1 MAIVSLANLLNK
13 INPMSGSRLC
23 HQGHSNPLSSRYCN
37 QCGAPLMDANDLIE
51 KVVGDRY
58 RIVRDIGHGG
68 FGQTYLAE
76 DINRFNEH
84 CVLKELA
91 PAAENQDSLEK
102 AKELFA
108 REAEVLYKLQHPQI
122 PKFREWFTES
132 TRQSMFLVQDYA
144 EGPTYQEILRDR
156 QGQNQAFSES
166 EVVTLLTQLLP
177 VLDYIHGRGVIH
189 RDLSPDNLI
198 CRNSD
203 RLPVLIDFG
212 GVKEVTASAAKLH
225 DSGVAEDYGKSNVT
239 LIGKPGYSPE
249 EQMRRGQ
256 VSAASDLYALG
267 VTALVL
273 LIGKDPADFYD
284 AFHLTFDWR
293 DKARV
298 GQGLAAILD
307 KMVAHRVTERYTTAQ
322 QVLQDLDALSHH
334 PTDWTAPPQQHWTTV
349 AEAQDAPQTVGSFK
363 TMVVAPIGTAVA
375 TAAAIPQSA
384 KSFPLAGA
392 VQGASGWIWT
402 QTIALL
408 RKFLVLLLLLG
419 AGGLGW
425 AAVRSWFQT
434 QSPQPSAQTSAQPS
448 AQVSTAPAITP
459 TYSTA
464 EQQRKAQMITRLEGL
479 GVSSSFFYRLANEAY
494 FLQYPDQRGRL
505 LSNGPEDEALR
516 ANWDR
521 VGSQVLD
528 AIEPLR
534 PAARDRLGSYT
545 AADRTSWVKQIRAS
559 GKDSGQFFEQ
569 VESRLTDTLPMYRG
583 VDLQGK
589 TAFQLAS
596 GIAADQMAGSVRS
609 K

>member
-1 MAIVSLANLLNK
+1 
-13 INPMSGSRLC
+13 MSGLRLC

-37 QCGAPLMDANDLIE
+37 QCGVPLMDANDLIE

-122 PKFREWFTES
+122 PKFREWFTEP

-144 EGPTYQEILRDR
+144 EGPTYQEILCDR
-156 QGQNQAFSES
+156 QRQNQAFSES

-177 VLDYIHGRGVIH
+177 VLDYIHGRGVVH

-198 CRNSD
+198 CRNRD

-212 GVKEVTASAAKLH
+212 GVKEVTVSAAKIPN
-225 DSGVAEDYGKSNVT
+225 DGVADDYGKSNVT

-293 DKARV
+293 DQAKV

-307 KMVAHRVTERYTTAQ
+307 KMVAHRVAERYTTAQ
-322 QVLQDLDALSHH
+322 QVMLDLERLSH
-334 PTDWTAPPQQHWTTV
+334 PQTDWAVPPQQNWT
-349 AEAQDAPQTVGSFK
+349 AAAQPQGAPETVGSFK
-363 TMVVAPIGTAVA
+363 TMVVAPIGTMAA
-375 TAAAIPQSA
+375 TAAALQRPAQP
-384 KSFPLAGA
+384 FPLVGS
-392 VQGASGWIWT
+392 VQKASGWLWAKT
-402 QTIALL
+402 TGLL
-408 RKFLVLLLLLG
+408 RSLLVLLLLLG

-425 AAVRSWFQT
+425 AAVWWWLQAQT
-434 QSPQPSAQTSAQPS
+434 PQPSLSRSPSVVPSGTVSSAP
-448 AQVSTAPAITP
+448 TL
-459 TYSTA
+459 TYSAA
-464 EQQRKAQMITRLEGL
+464 EQQRKAQMIAQLESL
-479 GVSSSFFYRLANEAY
+479 GVSSRFFYPLVNEAY
-494 FLQYPDQRGRL
+494 VLQYPDQRGRI
-505 LSNGPEDEALR
+505 LSKSPEDEALR

-521 VGSQVLD
+521 VGFQVLD
-528 AIEPLR
+528 AITPLR
-534 PAARDRLGSYT
+534 PAVRDRLGRYT
-545 AADRTSWVKQIRAS
+545 AADRTAWIAQLKAT
-559 GKDSGQFFEQ
+559 GKDSDRFFAR
-569 VESRLTDTLPMYRG
+569 VESQLTDALPMYRG
-583 VDLQGK
+583 VDLAGK
-589 TAFQLAS
+589 IAFQLAS
-596 GIAADQMAGSVRS
+596 GIAANQMAEGSRS
-609 K
+609 R

>member
-1 MAIVSLANLLNK
+1 MN
-13 INPMSGSRLC
+13 
-23 HQGHSNPLSSRYCN
+23 
-37 QCGAPLMDANDLIE
+37 ANDLLE

-122 PKFREWFTES
+122 PKFREWFTEP

-156 QGQNQAFSES
+156 TRQNQTFSES

-212 GVKEVTASAAKLH
+212 GVKEVTASAAKVH
-225 DSGVAEDYGKSNVT
+225 DSGVVEDYGKNNVT

-249 EQMRRGQ
+249 EQLRRGQ

-293 DKARV
+293 DKAKV
-298 GQGLAAILD
+298 GQGVAAILD

-322 QVLQDLDALSHH
+322 QVLQALEGLSH
-334 PTDWTAPPQQHWTTV
+334 PQTDWVEVPAQNWTTV
-349 AEAQDAPQTVGSFK
+349 AESQDPPQTIGSFK

-375 TAAAIPQSA
+375 TAAAIQQPGKPS
-384 KSFPLAGA
+384 PLAGA
-392 VQGASGWIWT
+392 AQGFTGWIWT
-402 QTIALL
+402 QTTALL

-425 AAVRSWFQT
+425 AAVRTLLQP
-434 QSPQPSAQTSAQPS
+434 QSPQPSAAPS
-448 AQVSTAPAITP
+448 AQVSTAPPATPP

-464 EQQRKAQMITRLEGL
+464 ERQRKAQMISRLEGL
-479 GVSSSFFYRLANEAY
+479 GVSSSVFYRLANEAY
-494 FLQYPDQRGRL
+494 FLKYPDQRGRL
-505 LSNGPEDEALR
+505 LSNGPEDESLR
-516 ANWDR
+516 ANWDQ

-534 PAARDRLGSYT
+534 PAARDRMGSYT
-545 AADRTSWVKQIRAS
+545 EADRGALTTQLRAS
-559 GKDSGQFFEQ
+559 GKNPGPFFEQ
-569 VESRLTDTLPMYRG
+569 VESRLTDALPMYRG
-583 VDLQGK
+583 VDLRGK
-589 TAFQLAS
+589 IAFQLAS
-596 GIAADQMAGSVRS
+596 GIAADQMVETGRRQ
-609 K
+609 

>member
-1 MAIVSLANLLNK
+1 
-13 INPMSGSRLC
+13 MSGSRLC
-23 HQGHSNPLSSRYCN
+23 HQGHSNPLASRYCN
-37 QCGAPLMDANDLIE
+37 QCGVPLMGANDLIE

-122 PKFREWFTES
+122 PKFREWFTEP

-156 QGQNQAFSES
+156 ARQHQAFAES
-166 EVVTLLTQLLP
+166 EVVTLLLQLLP
-177 VLDYIHGRGVIH
+177 VLSYIHGRGVIH

-212 GVKEVTASAAKLH
+212 GVKEVTVSASSKIRSSHSADATN
-225 DSGVAEDYGKSNVT
+225 DSVT

-284 AFHLTFDWR
+284 AFHLAFDWR
-293 DKARV
+293 
-298 GQGLAAILD
+298 GQVNVSPGLAVILD
-307 KMVAHRVTERYTTAQ
+307 KMVAHRVANRYTDTR
-322 QVLQDLDALSHH
+322 QVLQDLQALVSQK
-334 PTDWTAPPQQHWTTV
+334 PPSPLDGVAAPQQTWAAMPSASH
-349 AEAQDAPQTVGSFK
+349 DASDAVSTFK
-363 TMVVAPIGTAVA
+363 TQVVSPPLGTA
-375 TAAAIPQSA
+375 TAAAIAVSPSERIESA
-384 KSFPLAGA
+384 PIAGA
-392 VQGASGWIWT
+392 AQGASGWIWKQVT
-402 QTIALL
+402 VLGRSL
-408 RKFLVLLLLLG
+408 LVLILLLG
-419 AGGLGW
+419 AGALGW
-425 AAVRSWFQT
+425 IAVRGWLESQSLQPPSSAPSEAVSPPSVQQT
-434 QSPQPSAQTSAQPS
+434 QAYSA
-448 AQVSTAPAITP
+448 
-459 TYSTA
+459 A
-464 EQQRKAQMITRLEGL
+464 ERQRKAQLISRLERL
-479 GVSSSFFYRLANEAY
+479 GVSSNFFYRLVNEAY
-494 FLQYPDQRGRL
+494 VLQYPDQRGRL
-505 LSNGPEDEALR
+505 LGNGPNDEALR
-516 ANWDR
+516 ANWDQ

-534 PAARDRLGSYT
+534 PAARDRLGRYT
-545 AADRTSWVKQIRAS
+545 EGDRASWVTQLRAA
-559 GKDSGQFFEQ
+559 GQDSDQFFGQ
-569 VESRLTDTLPMYRG
+569 VESQLTDALPMYGG
-583 VDLQGK
+583 VDLSGNS
-589 TAFQLAS
+589 AGFQLAS
-596 GIAADQMAGSVRS
+596 GIAADGMVEAGRGRS
-609 K
+609 KNS

>member
-1 MAIVSLANLLNK
+1 MAIVSLANLSRK
-13 INPMSGSRLC
+13 NPMSGLRLC

-37 QCGAPLMDANDLIE
+37 QCGVPLIDANDLIA

-122 PKFREWFTES
+122 PKFREWFTEP

-156 QGQNQAFSES
+156 TRQNQTFSES
-166 EVVTLLTQLLP
+166 EVVTLLSQLLP
-177 VLDYIHGRGVIH
+177 VLDYIHGLGVIH

-212 GVKEVTASAAKLH
+212 GVKEVTASAAKIH
-225 DSGVAEDYGKSNVT
+225 DNGVAGDYGKSNVT

-267 VTALVL
+267 VTSLVL

-293 DKARV
+293 DKAKV
-298 GQGLAAILD
+298 GPGLAAILD

-322 QVLQDLDALSHH
+322 QVLLDLEAMSQA
-334 PTDWTAPPQQHWTTV
+334 PTTDWVIPPQKHWTT
-349 AEAQDAPQTVGSFK
+349 ASEPQNAPQTVGSFK

-375 TAAAIPQSA
+375 TAAAIQNPAQP
-384 KSFPLAGA
+384 PLAGA
-392 VQGASGWIWT
+392 AKGVLGWIWR
-402 QTIALL
+402 QTTAFFQRI
-408 RKFLVLLLLLG
+408 FIFMLLLG

-425 AAVRSWFQT
+425 AAVRWWFEAR
-434 QSPQPSAQTSAQPS
+434 SPQPSTSLPS
-448 AQVSTAPAITP
+448 PQVSTAPSAAPP
-459 TYSTA
+459 TYSAA
-464 EQQRKAQMITRLEGL
+464 EQQRKAQMIARQEKL
-479 GVSSSFFYRLANEAY
+479 GVSSGFFSRLVNEAY
-494 FLQYPDQRGRL
+494 VLQYPDQRGRI
-505 LSNGPEDEALR
+505 LSRGPEDEGLR

-521 VGSQVLD
+521 VGFQVLD

-545 AADRTSWVKQIRAS
+545 EADRSAWVTQLRAA
-559 GKDSGQFFEQ
+559 GQDSGQFFAR
-569 VESRLTDTLPMYRG
+569 VESQLMDALPMYRG
-583 VDLQGK
+583 VDLRGK

-596 GIAADQMAGSVRS
+596 GIAADRMVEAGRRR
-609 K
+609 

>member
-1 MAIVSLANLLNK
+1 
-13 INPMSGSRLC
+13 
-23 HQGHSNPLSSRYCN
+23 
-37 QCGAPLMDANDLIE
+37 MDANDLIE

-122 PKFREWFTES
+122 PKFREWFTEP

-156 QGQNQAFSES
+156 QRQNQTFSES

-212 GVKEVTASAAKLH
+212 GVKEVTASAAKVH
-225 DSGVAEDYGKSNVT
+225 DSGVVEDYGKNNIT

-249 EQMRRGQ
+249 EQLRRGQ

-298 GQGLAAILD
+298 GQGVATILD

-322 QVLQDLDALSHH
+322 QVLQALEGLSH
-334 PTDWTAPPQQHWTTV
+334 PKTDWVEVPAQNWTTV
-349 AEAQDAPQTVGSFK
+349 AESQDSPQTIGSFK

-375 TAAAIPQSA
+375 TAAAIQQPGKPS
-384 KSFPLAGA
+384 PLAGA
-392 VQGASGWIWT
+392 AQGFTGWIWT
-402 QTIALL
+402 QTTALL

-425 AAVRSWFQT
+425 TAVWAWLQP
-434 QSPQPSAQTSAQPS
+434 QNPQPSATPS
-448 AQVSTAPAITP
+448 AQVSTAPPATP

-464 EQQRKAQMITRLEGL
+464 ERQRKAQMIRRLEGL
-479 GVSSSFFYRLANEAY
+479 GVSSGFFYRLANEAY
-494 FLQYPDQRGRL
+494 FLKYPDQRGRL
-505 LSNGPEDEALR
+505 LSNGPEDESLR
-516 ANWDR
+516 ANWDQ

-534 PAARDRLGSYT
+534 PGARDRLGSYT
-545 AADRTSWVKQIRAS
+545 EADRSALTTQLRAS
-559 GKDSGQFFEQ
+559 GKNPGQFFEQ
-569 VESRLTDTLPMYRG
+569 VESRLTDALPMYRG
-583 VDLQGK
+583 VDLRGK
-589 TAFQLAS
+589 IAFQLAS
-596 GIAADQMAGSVRS
+596 GIAADQMVETVRH
-609 K
+609 

>member
-1 MAIVSLANLLNK
+1 MAGL
-13 INPMSGSRLC
+13 RLC

-37 QCGAPLMDANDLIE
+37 QCGVPLMGANDLVA

-91 PAAENQDSLEK
+91 PAAENQDSLDK

-122 PKFREWFTES
+122 PKFREWFTEP

-144 EGPTYQEILRDR
+144 EGPTYQDILCDR
-156 QGQNQAFSES
+156 QRQGHTFSES
-166 EVVTLLTQLLP
+166 EIVTLLTQLLP
-177 VLDYIHGRGVIH
+177 VLSYIHGRGVIH

-212 GVKEVTASAAKLH
+212 GVKEVAASAAKAR
-225 DSGVAEDYGKSNVT
+225 GGAEAENEKSSVT

-256 VSAASDLYALG
+256 VSPASDLYALG
-267 VTALVL
+267 VTALVM

-293 DKARV
+293 SQANV
-298 GQGLAAILD
+298 SPGLAAILD
-307 KMVAHRVTERYTTAQ
+307 KMVAHRVMDRYTTAQ
-322 QVLQDLDALSHH
+322 QVLKDIEALSHH
-334 PTDWTAPPQQHWTTV
+334 QTDWVAVPQPHWTTV
-349 AEAQDAPQTVGSFK
+349 AESPNPLKTVGSFK
-363 TMVVAPIGTAVA
+363 TLVAAPLGTAVA
-375 TAAAIPQSA
+375 TAVALQQRAVLA
-384 KSFPLAGA
+384 PLAGA
-392 VQGASGWIWT
+392 VKGASGWIRR
-402 QTIALL
+402 QTAALVRGL
-408 RKFLVLLLLLG
+408 FVAALLLG

-425 AAVRSWFQT
+425 AAVRWWFQSH
-434 QSPQPSAQTSAQPS
+434 QPSPSVPVAAVSDPSAQPVQAYSAS
-448 AQVSTAPAITP
+448 
-459 TYSTA
+459 
-464 EQQRKAQMITRLEGL
+464 ERQRKADLIGRLERL

-494 FLQYPDQRGRL
+494 YLKYPDQRGRL
-505 LSNGPEDEALR
+505 LRSGTEDEPLR

-521 VGSQVLD
+521 VAFQTLD

-534 PAARDRLGSYT
+534 PAARDRLGRYT
-545 AADRTSWVKQIRAS
+545 EADRTAWIAQLRAA
-559 GKDSGQFFEQ
+559 GQDSGQFFEQ
-569 VESRLTDTLPMYRG
+569 VESQLTDALPMYRG
-583 VDLQGK
+583 VDLRSK
-589 TAFQLAS
+589 AAFQLAN
-596 GIAADQMAGSVRS
+596 GIAADRMVEAGQR
-609 K
+609 KR

>member
-1 MAIVSLANLLNK
+1 MA
-13 INPMSGSRLC
+13 GSRLC

-37 QCGAPLMDANDLIE
+37 QCGAALMGANELVT

-91 PAAENQDSLEK
+91 PAAENQDSLDK

-122 PKFREWFTES
+122 PKFREWFTEP

-144 EGPTYQEILRDR
+144 DGPTYQDILRDR
-156 QGQNQAFSES
+156 QRQGQTFAES
-166 EVVTLLTQLLP
+166 EIVTLLTQLLP
-177 VLDYIHGRGVIH
+177 VLSYIHGRGVIH

-212 GVKEVTASAAKLH
+212 GVKEVAASSAKVH
-225 DSGVAEDYGKSNVT
+225 NGADEENGKSTVT

-293 DKARV
+293 DQANV
-298 GQGLAAILD
+298 SQGLAAVLD
-307 KMVAHRVTERYTTAQ
+307 KMLAHRVADRYETAQ
-322 QVLQDLDALSHH
+322 QVLKDIEALSQK
-334 PTDWTAPPQQHWTTV
+334 PTDWATAGSQQNWTTL
-349 AEAQDAPQTVGSFK
+349 AKPHDAPQTVGSFK
-363 TMVVAPIGTAVA
+363 TLVVAPLGTAVA
-375 TAAAIPQSA
+375 TALAALPRVAPS
-384 KSFPLAGA
+384 PLGA
-392 VQGASGWIWT
+392 AQGASSWIWR
-402 QTIALL
+402 QTKALARGFWVAALL
-408 RKFLVLLLLLG
+408 VG

-425 AAVRSWFQT
+425 AAVRWWFQ
-434 QSPQPSAQTSAQPS
+434 SHQPSSSVPS
-448 AQVSTAPAITP
+448 AAVSEPSVQPVQA
-459 TYSTA
+459 YSA
-464 EQQRKAQMITRLEGL
+464 SERQRKAQLIRRLEGL

-494 FLQYPDQRGRL
+494 YLKYPDQRGRL
-505 LSNGPEDEALR
+505 LSNGAEDEALR
-516 ANWDR
+516 ANWD
-521 VGSQVLD
+521 QVAAQALD

-534 PAARDRLGSYT
+534 PAARERLGRYT
-545 AADRTSWVKQIRAS
+545 EADRTAWVAQLRAA
-559 GKDSGQFFEQ
+559 GQDSGQFFARA
-569 VESRLTDTLPMYRG
+569 ESQLTDALPMYRG
-583 VDLQGK
+583 VDLRSR
-589 TAFQLAS
+589 TALQLAN
-596 GIAADQMAGSVRS
+596 GIAANRMVEAGRR

>member
-1 MAIVSLANLLNK
+1 
-13 INPMSGSRLC
+13 
-23 HQGHSNPLSSRYCN
+23 
-37 QCGAPLMDANDLIE
+37 MDANDLIE

-91 PAAENQDSLEK
+91 PAAENQGSLEK
-102 AKELFA
+102 AKELFS
-108 REAEVLYKLQHPQI
+108 REAEVLYRLQHPQI
-122 PKFREWFTES
+122 PKFREWFTET
-132 TRQSMFLVQDYA
+132 TRQSMFLVQDYV

-156 QGQNQAFSES
+156 TRQNQTFSES

-177 VLDYIHGRGVIH
+177 VLDYIHGRGVVH

-212 GVKEVTASAAKLH
+212 GVKEVTASAAKPH
-225 DSGVAEDYGKSNVT
+225 DNGVEVDYGKSNVT

-284 AFHLTFDWR
+284 AFHLTFDWKG
-293 DKARV
+293 KARV
-298 GQGLAAILD
+298 GQGLGAILD
-307 KMVAHRVTERYTTAQ
+307 KMVAHRVTERYATAQ
-322 QVLQDLDALSHH
+322 QVLQDLDALSHN
-334 PTDWTAPPQQHWTTV
+334 PTDWTATPQPHWTTA
-349 AEAQDAPQTVGSFK
+349 AEDQNTPQTVGSSK
-363 TMVVAPIGTAVA
+363 TMAVAPIGTAVA
-375 TAAAIPQSA
+375 TAAVPQTV
-384 KSFPLAGA
+384 KSLPLAGA
-392 VQGASGWIWT
+392 AQGAAGWFWT
-402 QTIALL
+402 LTTILL
-408 RKFLVLLLLLG
+408 RRFFVLLLLVG

-425 AAVRSWFQT
+425 AAVRWWI
-434 QSPQPSAQTSAQPS
+434 QSQIPQPSTPVPS
-448 AQVSTAPAITP
+448 SQVPTATP
-459 TYSTA
+459 TTAKAIYSTA
-464 EQQRKAQMITRLEGL
+464 EQQRKAQMIRRLEGL
-479 GVSSSFFYRLANEAY
+479 GVSSNFFYRLANEAY

-505 LSNGPEDEALR
+505 LSNSPEDEGLR
-516 ANWDR
+516 ANWDQ

-528 AIEPLR
+528 AIAPLR
-534 PAARDRLGSYT
+534 PAARDRLGNYT
-545 AADRTSWVKQIRAS
+545 EADRTAWVNQLRAA
-559 GKDSGQFFEQ
+559 GQDSGQFFER
-569 VESRLTDTLPMYRG
+569 VESRLTDALPMYRG
-583 VDLQGK
+583 VDLRGK

-596 GIAADQMAGSVRS
+596 GIAADQMAEAGRR

>member
-1 MAIVSLANLLNK
+1 MAGL
-13 INPMSGSRLC
+13 RLC

-37 QCGAPLMDANDLIE
+37 QCGAALMGANDLVA

-122 PKFREWFTES
+122 PKFREWFTEP

-144 EGPTYQEILRDR
+144 EGPTYQDILRDR
-156 QGQNQAFSES
+156 QRQGHTFSES
-166 EVVTLLTQLLP
+166 EIVTLLTQLLP
-177 VLDYIHGRGVIH
+177 VLSYIHGRGVIH

-212 GVKEVTASAAKLH
+212 GVKEAKARA
-225 DSGVAEDYGKSNVT
+225 GAEDENEKSSVT

-256 VSAASDLYALG
+256 VSPSSDLYALG
-267 VTALVL
+267 VTALAM

-293 DKARV
+293 
-298 GQGLAAILD
+298 GQANVSSGLAAILD

-322 QVLQDLDALSHH
+322 QVLVAIEALSQHQ
-334 PTDWTAPPQQHWTTV
+334 TDWVAAPQLHWTTA
-349 AEAQDAPQTVGSFK
+349 AESPHPLQTVGSFK
-363 TMVVAPIGTAVA
+363 TLVAAPLGTAVA
-375 TAAAIPQSA
+375 TAMALHQRAMPLPFANAA
-384 KSFPLAGA
+384 K
-392 VQGASGWIWT
+392 GASGWMGR
-402 QTIALL
+402 QAAALARGL
-408 RKFLVLLLLLG
+408 FVVTLLLG

-425 AAVRSWFQT
+425 VAVRWWFQSQQPSTSGPTAAV
-434 QSPQPSAQTSAQPS
+434 SASSAQPVQAYS
-448 AQVSTAPAITP
+448 AP
-459 TYSTA
+459 
-464 EQQRKAQMITRLEGL
+464 ERQRKAQLIGRLERL

-494 FLQYPDQRGRL
+494 YLNYPDQRGRL
-505 LSNGPEDEALR
+505 LRSGAEDAALR
-516 ANWDR
+516 ANWDQ
-521 VGSQVLD
+521 VAFQVLD

-534 PAARDRLGSYT
+534 PAARDRLGRYT
-545 AADRTSWVKQIRAS
+545 EADRTAWMAQLRAA
-559 GKDSGQFFEQ
+559 GQDSGPFFER
-569 VESRLTDTLPMYRG
+569 VESQLTDALPMYRG
-583 VDLQGK
+583 VDLRSRA
-589 TAFQLAS
+589 AFQLAN
-596 GIAADQMAGSVRS
+596 GIAADRMVEAGRR

>member
-1 MAIVSLANLLNK
+1 
-13 INPMSGSRLC
+13 MSGLRLC

-37 QCGAPLMDANDLIE
+37 QCGVPLLDANDLIE

-122 PKFREWFTES
+122 PKFREWFTEP

-144 EGPTYQEILRDR
+144 EGPTYQDILRDR
-156 QGQNQAFSES
+156 LNQNHTFAES
-166 EVVTLLTQLLP
+166 EIVTLLMQLLP
-177 VLDYIHGRGVIH
+177 VLSYIHGRGVIH

-212 GVKEVTASAAKLH
+212 GVKEVAISAAKLLN
-225 DSGVAEDYGKSNVT
+225 DNPEDNVKDNIT

-284 AFHLTFDWR
+284 AFHLAFDWR
-293 DKARV
+293 DQV
-298 GQGLAAILD
+298 NISPGLAAILD
-307 KMVAHRVTERYTTAQ
+307 KMVAHRVGDRYATAE
-322 QVLQDLDALSHH
+322 QVLQALESLSKS
-334 PTDWTAPPQQHWTTV
+334 PSDWVAAPQKTWTT
-349 AEAQDAPQTVGSFK
+349 ALDSQSSSPQTVGSFK
-363 TMVVAPIGTAVA
+363 TLVVAPLGTAVL
-375 TAAAIPQSA
+375 TAAAIPVRAHPS
-384 KSFPLAGA
+384 PIAGA
-392 VQGASGWIWT
+392 VQGFPGWIWKQAT
-402 QTIALL
+402 GLM
-408 RKFLVLLLLLG
+408 RGFFVLLLLLG
-419 AGGLGW
+419 AGALGW
-425 AAVRSWFQT
+425 AAVRGWLQSQLPSSVPT
-434 QSPQPSAQTSAQPS
+434 PAVSSTPSPQATQTFSA
-448 AQVSTAPAITP
+448 
-459 TYSTA
+459 A
-464 EQQRKAQMITRLEGL
+464 ERQRKAQLIRRLERL
-479 GVSSSFFYRLANEAY
+479 GVSSGFFYRLVNEAY
-494 FLQYPDQRGRL
+494 YLQYPDQRGRL
-505 LSNGPEDEALR
+505 LSNGPEDESLR
-516 ANWDR
+516 ANWDQ

-545 AADRTSWVKQIRAS
+545 EGDRTSWVKQLNAA
-559 GKDSGQFFEQ
+559 GQDPGQFFQ
-569 VESRLTDTLPMYRG
+569 RVESQLTRALPMYRG
-583 VDLQGK
+583 VDLLGR
-589 TAFQLAS
+589 AAANQLAS
-596 GIAADQMAGSVRS
+596 GIAADHMVEVSQRP
-609 K
+609 

>member
-1 MAIVSLANLLNK
+1 
-13 INPMSGSRLC
+13 MSGLRLC

-37 QCGAPLMDANDLIE
+37 QCGVPLLDANDLIE

-76 DINRFNEH
+76 DINRFNER

-132 TRQSMFLVQDYA
+132 TRQSMFLVQDYV
-144 EGPTYQEILRDR
+144 EGPTYQDILRDR
-156 QGQNQAFSES
+156 LRQNHTFAES
-166 EVVTLLTQLLP
+166 EIVTLLMQLLP
-177 VLDYIHGRGVIH
+177 VLSYIHGRGVIH

-212 GVKEVTASAAKLH
+212 GVKEVAISAAKLLNDDPA
-225 DSGVAEDYGKSNVT
+225 DSVKDNIT

-273 LIGKDPADFYD
+273 LIGKDPAEFYD
-284 AFHLTFDWR
+284 AFHLAFDWR
-293 DKARV
+293 DQV
-298 GQGLAAILD
+298 NTSPGLAAILD
-307 KMVAHRVTERYTTAQ
+307 KMVAHRVGDRYTTAE
-322 QVLQDLDALSHH
+322 QVLRALESLSQKSS
-334 PTDWTAPPQQHWTTV
+334 DWVAAPQKTWTT
-349 AEAQDAPQTVGSFK
+349 ALDSQSSSPQTVGSFK
-363 TMVVAPIGTAVA
+363 TLVVAPLGTAVL
-375 TAAAIPQSA
+375 TAAAIPIERTHPSPVA
-384 KSFPLAGA
+384 VA
-392 VQGASGWIWT
+392 VQGFPGWIWKQAT
-402 QTIALL
+402 GLV
-408 RKFLVLLLLLG
+408 RGFFVLLLLLG

-425 AAVRSWFQT
+425 AVVWAWLQSQSSSSVPTPAVSST
-434 QSPQPSAQTSAQPS
+434 PSPQATQTFSAS
-448 AQVSTAPAITP
+448 
-459 TYSTA
+459 
-464 EQQRKAQMITRLEGL
+464 ERQRKAQLIRRLERL
-479 GVSSSFFYRLANEAY
+479 GVSSGFFYRLANEAY
-494 FLQYPDQRGRL
+494 YLQYPDQQGRL
-505 LSNGPEDEALR
+505 LGNGPEDESLR
-516 ANWDR
+516 ANWDQ

-534 PAARDRLGSYT
+534 PAARDRLGRYT
-545 AADRTSWVKQIRAS
+545 EGDRTSWVKQLNAA
-559 GKDSGQFFEQ
+559 GQDSGQFFRR
-569 VESRLTDTLPMYRG
+569 VESQLTRALPMYRG
-583 VDLQGK
+583 VDLLGR
-589 TAFQLAS
+589 AAANQLAS
-596 GIAADQMAGSVRS
+596 GIAADHMVEVGQRP
-609 K
+609 

>member
-1 MAIVSLANLLNK
+1 
-13 INPMSGSRLC
+13 MSGSRLC
-23 HQGHSNPLSSRYCN
+23 HQGHSNPLASRYCN
-37 QCGAPLMDANDLIE
+37 QCGVPLMEANDLIE

-76 DINRFNEH
+76 DINRFNER

-122 PKFREWFTES
+122 PKFREWFTEP

-144 EGPTYQEILRDR
+144 EGPTYQDILRDR
-156 QGQNQAFSES
+156 ARQNQTFAES
-166 EVVTLLTQLLP
+166 EVVTLLLQLLP
-177 VLDYIHGRGVIH
+177 VLSYIHGRGVIH

-212 GVKEVTASAAKLH
+212 GVKEVTVNASAIHSKNSADIAK
-225 DSGVAEDYGKSNVT
+225 DSVT

-284 AFHLTFDWR
+284 AFHLAFDWR
-293 DKARV
+293 DQV
-298 GQGLAAILD
+298 NVSPGLAVILD
-307 KMVAHRVTERYTTAQ
+307 KMVAHRVANRYTTAQ
-322 QVLQDLDALSHH
+322 QVLQDLEALVSQK
-334 PTDWTAPPQQHWTTV
+334 PPSPLDGVAAVQQNSTAIPAT
-349 AEAQDAPQTVGSFK
+349 AYDGSKTVGAFK
-363 TMVVAPIGTAVA
+363 TQVVAPLGTAVA
-375 TAAAIPQSA
+375 TAVAASPSMERREPAPI
-384 KSFPLAGA
+384 AGA
-392 VQGASGWIWT
+392 PQGASGWIWKQVT
-402 QTIALL
+402 VLGRSL
-408 RKFLVLLLLLG
+408 LVLVLLLG
-419 AGGLGW
+419 AGALGW
-425 AAVRSWFQT
+425 VVVRGWLQSQSLQPPASAPSAAVSPASVQQT
-434 QSPQPSAQTSAQPS
+434 QAYSA
-448 AQVSTAPAITP
+448 
-459 TYSTA
+459 A
-464 EQQRKAQMITRLEGL
+464 ERQRKAQLISRLERL
-479 GVSSSFFYRLANEAY
+479 GVSSNFFYRLVNEAY
-494 FLQYPDQRGRL
+494 VLQYPDQRGRL
-505 LSNGPEDEALR
+505 LGNGPEDEALR
-516 ANWDR
+516 TNWDR

-545 AADRTSWVKQIRAS
+545 EDDRTSWVNQLTAA
-559 GKDSGQFFEQ
+559 GQDSDRFFGQ
-569 VESRLTDTLPMYRG
+569 VESQLTNALPMYRG
-583 VDLQGK
+583 VNLRGK
-589 TAFQLAS
+589 SAALQLAS
-596 GIAADQMAGSVRS
+596 GIAADRMVEAGRTQ
-609 K
+609 

>member
-1 MAIVSLANLLNK
+1 
-13 INPMSGSRLC
+13 
-23 HQGHSNPLSSRYCN
+23 
-37 QCGAPLMDANDLIE
+37 MDANDLID

-102 AKELFA
+102 AKELFS

-122 PKFREWFTES
+122 PKFREWFTET

-156 QGQNQAFSES
+156 QRQNQTFSES

-212 GVKEVTASAAKLH
+212 GVKEVTASAAKPH
-225 DSGVAEDYGKSNVT
+225 DNGVEADYGKSNVT

-284 AFHLTFDWR
+284 AFHLTFDWKG
-293 DKARV
+293 KARV
-298 GQGLAAILD
+298 GQGLGAILD
-307 KMVAHRVTERYTTAQ
+307 KMVAHRVSERYGTAQ
-322 QVLQDLDALSHH
+322 QVLQDLDALSHN
-334 PTDWTAPPQQHWTTV
+334 PTDWTVPPQQHWTSV
-349 AEAQDAPQTVGSFK
+349 GEGQNAPQTVGSFK

-375 TAAAIPQSA
+375 TAAAVPQTVKPS
-384 KSFPLAGA
+384 PLAGA
-392 VQGASGWIWT
+392 AQGAAGWIWT
-402 QTIALL
+402 QITTLL
-408 RKFLVLLLLLG
+408 QKFFVLLLLVS

-425 AAVRSWFQT
+425 TAVRWWI
-434 QSPQPSAQTSAQPS
+434 QSQIPQPSAPVPS
-448 AQVSTAPAITP
+448 SQLPTTTPTAAP

-464 EQQRKAQMITRLEGL
+464 ERQRKAQMISRLEEL
-479 GVSSSFFYRLANEAY
+479 GVSSNFFYRLANEAY

-505 LSNGPEDEALR
+505 LSNSAEDEGLR
-516 ANWDR
+516 ANWDQ

-528 AIEPLR
+528 AIAPLR
-534 PAARDRLGSYT
+534 PAARDRLGNYSE
-545 AADRTSWVKQIRAS
+545 ADRTAWVKQLRAA
-559 GKDSGQFFEQ
+559 GQDSGRFFER
-569 VESRLTDTLPMYRG
+569 VESQLTDALPMYRG
-583 VDLQGK
+583 VNLSGK

-596 GIAADQMAGSVRS
+596 GIAADQMVEVGRR

>member
-1 MAIVSLANLLNK
+1 
-13 INPMSGSRLC
+13 
-23 HQGHSNPLSSRYCN
+23 
-37 QCGAPLMDANDLIE
+37 MDANDLIE

-122 PKFREWFTES
+122 PKFREWFTEP

-156 QGQNQAFSES
+156 TRQNQTFSES

-212 GVKEVTASAAKLH
+212 GVKEVTASAAKVH
-225 DSGVAEDYGKSNVT
+225 DSGVVEDYGKNNIT

-293 DKARV
+293 DKAKV
-298 GQGLAAILD
+298 GQGVAAILD

-322 QVLQDLDALSHH
+322 QVLQALEGLSH
-334 PTDWTAPPQQHWTTV
+334 PQTDWVEVPAQNWTTV
-349 AEAQDAPQTVGSFK
+349 AEAQNSPQTIGSFK
-363 TMVVAPIGTAVA
+363 TMVVAPMGTAVA
-375 TAAAIPQSA
+375 TAAAIQQPVKPS
-384 KSFPLAGA
+384 PLIGA
-392 VQGASGWIWT
+392 AQGFTGWIWT
-402 QTIALL
+402 QTTALL
-408 RKFLVLLLLLG
+408 RKLLVLLLLLG

-425 AAVRSWFQT
+425 AVVRAWLQP
-434 QSPQPSAQTSAQPS
+434 QSPQPSATPS
-448 AQVSTAPAITP
+448 AQVSTPPPATP

-464 EQQRKAQMITRLEGL
+464 ERQRKAQMISRLERL
-479 GVSSSFFYRLANEAY
+479 GVSSNFFYRLANEAY

-505 LSNGPEDEALR
+505 LSNGPEDESLR
-516 ANWDR
+516 ANWDQ

-534 PAARDRLGSYT
+534 PGARDRLGRYT
-545 AADRTSWVKQIRAS
+545 EADRSALTTQLRAS
-559 GKDSGQFFEQ
+559 GKNPNQFFEQ
-569 VESRLTDTLPMYRG
+569 VESRLTDALPMYRG
-583 VDLQGK
+583 VDLRGK

-596 GIAADQMAGSVRS
+596 GIAADLMVETVSR
-609 K
+609 

>member
-1 MAIVSLANLLNK
+1 
-13 INPMSGSRLC
+13 MSGSRLC
-23 HQGHSNPLSSRYCN
+23 HQGHSNPLASRYCN
-37 QCGAPLMDANDLIE
+37 QCGVPLMGANDLIE

-76 DINRFNEH
+76 DINRFNER

-122 PKFREWFTES
+122 PKFREWFTEP

-144 EGPTYQEILRDR
+144 EGPTYQDILRDR
-156 QGQNQAFSES
+156 TRQNQTFSES
-166 EVVTLLTQLLP
+166 EVVTLLLQLLP
-177 VLDYIHGRGVIH
+177 VLSYIHGRGVIH

-212 GVKEVTASAAKLH
+212 GVKEVTVSASAIHSKNSADTAK
-225 DSGVAEDYGKSNVT
+225 DSVT

-284 AFHLTFDWR
+284 AFHLAFDWR
-293 DKARV
+293 DKV
-298 GQGLAAILD
+298 NVSPGLAVILD
-307 KMVAHRVTERYTTAQ
+307 KMVAHRVANRYTTAQ
-322 QVLQDLDALSHH
+322 QVLQDLEALVSQKL
-334 PTDWTAPPQQHWTTV
+334 PLPLDGVAAAQQNSTAIPSM
-349 AEAQDAPQTVGSFK
+349 AYDGSKTVGAFK
-363 TMVVAPIGTAVA
+363 TQVVAPLGTAVA
-375 TAAAIPQSA
+375 TAVAASPSIERIEPA
-384 KSFPLAGA
+384 PITNAA
-392 VQGASGWIWT
+392 QGASGWIWKQVT
-402 QTIALL
+402 VLGRSL
-408 RKFLVLLLLLG
+408 LVLILLLG
-419 AGGLGW
+419 AGALGW
-425 AAVRSWFQT
+425 VAVRGWLQSQSLLPSSSAPSTAVSSASVQQT
-434 QSPQPSAQTSAQPS
+434 Q
-448 AQVSTAPAITP
+448 
-459 TYSTA
+459 TYSAA
-464 EQQRKAQMITRLEGL
+464 ERQRKAQMISRLESL
-479 GVSSSFFYRLANEAY
+479 GVSSNFFYRLVNEAY

-505 LSNGPEDEALR
+505 LGNGPEDEALR
-516 ANWDR
+516 TNWDR

-545 AADRTSWVKQIRAS
+545 EGDRTSWVNQLTAA
-559 GKDSGQFFEQ
+559 GQDPDRFFEQ
-569 VESRLTDTLPMYRG
+569 AESQLTDALPMYRG
-583 VDLQGK
+583 VDLRGK
-589 TAFQLAS
+589 PAALQLAN
-596 GIAADQMAGSVRS
+596 GIAADRMVEVGRS
-609 K
+609 Q

>member
-1 MAIVSLANLLNK
+1 
-13 INPMSGSRLC
+13 MSGSRLC

-37 QCGAPLMDANDLIE
+37 QCGATLMGANDLVA

-91 PAAENQDSLEK
+91 PAAENQDSLDK

-108 REAEVLYKLQHPQI
+108 REAEVLYRLQHPQI
-122 PKFREWFTES
+122 PKFREWFTEPA
-132 TRQSMFLVQDYA
+132 RQSMFLVQDYA
-144 EGPTYQEILRDR
+144 DGPTYQDILRDR
-156 QGQNQAFSES
+156 QRQGQTFSES
-166 EVVTLLTQLLP
+166 EIVTLLTQLLP
-177 VLDYIHGRGVIH
+177 VLSYIHGRGVIH

-212 GVKEVTASAAKLH
+212 GVKEIAASTAKVHEGA
-225 DSGVAEDYGKSNVT
+225 DEEDGKSSVT

-293 DKARV
+293 GQTNV
-298 GQGLAAILD
+298 SQGLAAILD
-307 KMVAHRVTERYTTAQ
+307 QMLAHRVADRYTTAQ
-322 QVLQDLDALSHH
+322 QVLKDIEALSQKQ
-334 PTDWTAPPQQHWTTV
+334 TDWVTAGSQPNWTTLS
-349 AEAQDAPQTVGSFK
+349 EIHDTPQTVGSFK
-363 TMVVAPIGTAVA
+363 TLVVAPLGTAVA
-375 TAAAIPQSA
+375 TAVALPRVAS
-384 KSFPLAGA
+384 PLAG
-392 VQGASGWIWT
+392 VQRASTWVWR
-402 QTIALL
+402 QTTALA
-408 RKFLVLLLLLG
+408 RSFWVAALLLG

-425 AAVRSWFQT
+425 AAVRWWFQSHQPPSLVPPAAVSEPSV
-434 QSPQPSAQTSAQPS
+434 QSVQAYSAS
-448 AQVSTAPAITP
+448 
-459 TYSTA
+459 
-464 EQQRKAQMITRLEGL
+464 ERQRKAQLIGRLERL
-479 GVSSSFFYRLANEAY
+479 GVSSGFFYRLANEAY
-494 FLQYPDQRGRL
+494 YLKYPDQRGRL
-505 LSNGPEDEALR
+505 LSNGAEDEALR
-516 ANWDR
+516 TNWDR
-521 VGSQVLD
+521 VASQVLD

-534 PAARDRLGSYT
+534 PAARDRLGRYT
-545 AADRTSWVKQIRAS
+545 EADRTSWVAQLRAA
-559 GKDSGQFFEQ
+559 GQDSGQFFER
-569 VESRLTDTLPMYRG
+569 VESQLTDALPMYRG
-583 VDLQGK
+583 VDLRSR
-589 TAFQLAS
+589 AALQLAN
-596 GIAADQMAGSVRS
+596 GIAADRMVEAGRR

>member
-1 MAIVSLANLLNK
+1 M
-13 INPMSGSRLC
+13 G
-23 HQGHSNPLSSRYCN
+23 
-37 QCGAPLMDANDLIE
+37 ANDLIE

-58 RIVRDIGHGG
+58 RIVREIGHGG

-122 PKFREWFTES
+122 PKFREWFTEP

-156 QGQNQAFSES
+156 ARQNQTFAES
-166 EVVTLLTQLLP
+166 EVVTLLLQLLP
-177 VLDYIHGRGVIH
+177 VLSYIHGRGVIH

-212 GVKEVTASAAKLH
+212 GVKEVTAGASKIRGNPSADTAQ
-225 DSGVAEDYGKSNVT
+225 DSVT

-284 AFHLTFDWR
+284 AFHLAFDWR
-293 DKARV
+293 DHV
-298 GQGLAAILD
+298 SVSQGLGAILD
-307 KMVAHRVTERYTTAQ
+307 KMVAHRVTNRYTSVQ
-322 QVLQDLDALSHH
+322 QVLQDLEALVSQK
-334 PTDWTAPPQQHWTTV
+334 PSPPLDGVAAPQQHWTAIPSASHDV
-349 AEAQDAPQTVGSFK
+349 PQTVGASK
-363 TMVVAPIGTAVA
+363 TLVVAPLNTAVA
-375 TAAAIPQSA
+375 TAVAALPSEPIEPSAVAGTPQS
-384 KSFPLAGA
+384 G
-392 VQGASGWIWT
+392 SGWIWKQVT
-402 QTIALL
+402 VLGRSL
-408 RKFLVLLLLLG
+408 LVLVLLLG
-419 AGGLGW
+419 AGVLGW
-425 AAVRSWFQT
+425 VVVRGWLQS
-434 QSPQPSAQTSAQPS
+434 QSPQPSSSAPS
-448 AQVSTAPAITP
+448 AVSSASVQQTQA
-459 TYSTA
+459 YSA
-464 EQQRKAQMITRLEGL
+464 SERQRKAQLMSRLERL
-479 GVSSSFFYRLANEAY
+479 GVSSNFFYRLTNEAY

-505 LSNGPEDEALR
+505 LSNGSADEALR
-516 ANWDR
+516 TNWDQ
-521 VGSQVLD
+521 VGFQILD

-545 AADRTSWVKQIRAS
+545 EGDRASWVTQLRAAGQDADRFF
-559 GKDSGQFFEQ
+559 GQA
-569 VESRLTDTLPMYRG
+569 ESQLTGALPMYRG
-583 VDLQGK
+583 VDLRGK
-589 TAFQLAS
+589 PAALQLAS
-596 GIAADQMAGSVRS
+596 GIAADQMVEAGRS
-609 K
+609 Q